1 MTTIL
6 IVVWTVAAQFPP
18 ANFTFESAYMCQQAL
33 AVLLRS
39 DAKEWVESAECRS
52 KEQAS
57 GR

>member
-6 IVVWTVAAQFPP
+6 IVVWTAAAQFPP

-52 KEQAS
+52 KEQE
-57 GR
+57 